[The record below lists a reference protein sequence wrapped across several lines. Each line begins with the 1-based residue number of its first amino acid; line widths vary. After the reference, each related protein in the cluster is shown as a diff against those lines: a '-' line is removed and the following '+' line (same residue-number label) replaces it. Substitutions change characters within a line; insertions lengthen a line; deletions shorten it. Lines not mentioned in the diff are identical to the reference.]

1 MSSKSTKSFNNL
13 TELITSVMS
22 KSKCSKASISSVI
35 AELTTRQ
42 AELVGTSAPASRK
55 KKDPNAPKK
64 PRTGYI
70 IFCSEQR
77 DTMKT
82 QNPDMNTK
90 ELTSAL
96 ANRWQS
102 LSDLEKKKY
111 TTKAEKDK
119 DRYASEMETYTPPE
133 GLEQPVSKAEK
144 KAKKN
149 GGVKNALTAYM
160 WFCKAQ
166 RDAVK
171 HDHPDMGNKEIV
183 GELARR
189 WNETSDL
196 DKVPYSKQHEQDC
209 DRRDRELTA
218 AGLPIPER
226 KSRAK
231 TASKPTSVK
240 DTKESKTATKTPVL
254 AKTTPKAPTKTESK
268 SRSSK
273 PTTQNPGFARFVTE
287 ERDRVKK
294 ANPRWNE
301 KKVNDEL
308 VVQWEKLPEDDRQEY
323 EEDAQEEEELAEEDD
338 E

>member
-1 MSSKSTKSFNNL
+1 MSSKSTKSFSTL
-13 TELITSVMS
+13 TEVVSSAMS
-22 KSKCSKASISSVI
+22 KSKCSKASINSVI
-35 AELTTRQ
+35 AELTSRQ
-42 AELVGTSAPASRK
+42 SELVGASGSSSRK

-77 DTMKT
+77 ETMKA

-96 ANRWQS
+96 ANRWQA
-102 LSDLEKKKY
+102 LSDAEKKKY
-111 TTKAEKDK
+111 TVKAEKDK
-119 DRYASEMETYTPPE
+119 ERYASEMETYTPPE

-166 RDAVK
+166 REAVK
-171 HDHPDMGNKEIV
+171 RDHPEMGNKEIV

-189 WNETSDL
+189 WNETSDAE
-196 DKVPYSKQHEQDC
+196 KAPYNKQHEQDC
-209 DRRDRELTA
+209 DRRDRELVA
-218 AGLPIPER
+218 AGLPVPER

-231 TASKPTSVK
+231 ASATPAKSSV
-240 DTKESKTATKTPVL
+240 TPAKESKTAAKPTPAKTASKTP
-254 AKTTPKAPTKTESK
+254 AKTESK
-268 SRSSK
+268 SRGK

-308 VVQWEKLPEDDRQEY
+308 VAQWEKLPEDERQEY
-323 EEDAQEEEELAEEDD
+323 EEDAQEEEELAEDD